1 MTDRNDYLE
10 ELNSFRSSIAMN
22 GNLNHSRT
30 ARDPKTLYEQFKR
43 MDSHEISTPLSSA
56 TNGKQVVTKDE
67 SQMLRESVL
76 KANRPR
82 NPYFEVPPPSVSY
95 TKTSSPPVIS
105 ITKTSNNSK
114 ETTPRVVSEITEKK
128 IRLADFCRP
137 EPQFVQENSLDEI
150 EDKTA
155 LELRELEELEADY
168 QRLALRSHSSKEDF
182 PSPSTYYFSDE
193 GSSTENEKLDLQL
206 TENYTAVQQKSSLVC
221 HRCKNYIHDMILQAI
236 GKNFHP
242 HCFCCSDCGRCL
254 DGLPFCVDSED
265 RVFCMEDYERL
276 FIPTCARCNN
286 PIKASNSYGQIVRV
300 VAMDRGEYHISCYS
314 CEGCG
319 MQLTNEEH
327 SRCFPIGDHLLCK
340 SCHNR
345 WQKLGGLSS
354 PLTDL

>member
-1 MTDRNDYLE
+1 MADRDDYLE
-10 ELNSFRSSIAMN
+10 ELNSFRSTIAMN
-22 GNLNHSRT
+22 GNLNHSRP

-43 MDSHEISTPLSSA
+43 MDSHEISTPVSSV
-56 TNGKQVVTKDE
+56 NDGKQVVTKDE
-67 SQMLRESVL
+67 SQMLRES
-76 KANRPR
+76 
-82 NPYFEVPPPSVSY
+82 
-95 TKTSSPPVIS
+95 SSLSQRRRSSWLI
-105 ITKTSNNSK
+105 
-114 ETTPRVVSEITEKK
+114 
-128 IRLADFCRP
+128 FCRP
-137 EPQFVQENSLDEI
+137 EPQFVQESSLDEI

-182 PSPSTYYFSDE
+182 PSPSTYYF
-193 GSSTENEKLDLQL
+193 
-206 TENYTAVQQKSSLVC
+206 
-221 HRCKNYIHDMILQAI
+221 ILQAI

-242 HCFCCSDCGRCL
+242 HCFCCFDCGRCL

-300 VAMDRGEYHISCYS
+300 VAMDDREYHIGCYS

-327 SRCFPIGDHLLCK
+327 RRCFPIGDHLLCK
-340 SCHNR
+340 TCHNR
-345 WQKLGGLSS
+345 WQKMGGLSS